1 MVMNESNENY
11 LETILVLNHRLGN
24 VRSVDIANE
33 MNFKKPSVSVAMK
46 NLREN
51 GYITVSPEG
60 YIHLTESGLE
70 VAEKIYERHTILSN
84 WLTMLGVDPR
94 VAADQAPHQFQR
106 RKDLRRSDAT
116 AISVQERSE
125 AVRRHIH
132 FRTGKISSKT
142 TKMEVQLK
150 VELPFFVLQFFLP
163 QPVYRFLHHSST
175 RANSA
180 PQGAITSLPSAKT
193 MRYA

>member
-94 VAADQAPHQFQR
+94 VPQR
-106 RKDLRRSDAT
+106 MPARSSTMSVRKALKRSNAT
-116 AISVQERSE
+116 SIPVQERFELSLI
-125 AVRRHIH
+125 HI
-132 FRTGKISSKT
+132 
-142 TKMEVQLK
+142 
-150 VELPFFVLQFFLP
+150 
-163 QPVYRFLHHSST
+163 
-175 RANSA
+175 
-180 PQGAITSLPSAKT
+180 
-193 MRYA
+193 